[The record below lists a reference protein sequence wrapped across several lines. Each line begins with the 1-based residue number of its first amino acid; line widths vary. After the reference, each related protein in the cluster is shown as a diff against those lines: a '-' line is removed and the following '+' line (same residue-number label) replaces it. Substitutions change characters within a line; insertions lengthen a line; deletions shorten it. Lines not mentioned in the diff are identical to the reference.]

1 MHCFLNPPRGLGE
14 FSQDKLLPGSQL
26 PSPSTALL
34 RNWDR
39 PLEDRVGPAAN
50 TPGPRTSP
58 PNDATARDYI
68 SGVLT
73 AQEGFPGGRDSGLG
87 KPHKQRCGVW
97 NLESDLLLNWQG
109 LGQGSHGEKPTRCRS
124 RCLRVR
130 NRANIKQMCPVFT
143 CLRTW
148 KARDELNSLSGCVST
163 DVASC
168 VYMHAPWSPSVS
180 GCTRQPCGRPSGA
193 WDCWDGEAQDAEED
207 QSGASGR
214 GP

>member
-97 NLESDLLLNWQG
+97 NLESDRSAPGGAAAQG
-109 LGQGSHGEKPTRCRS
+109 PWGSHPPTASSKAAMKSSCSYALLEPGQQLPPSWPASSSGS
-124 RCLRVR
+124 REPSCPLAGWPGGGLLGGSMAPRTDRVAEERLASAWPCCVTWLRQV
-130 NRANIKQMCPVFT
+130 T
-143 CLRTW
+143 
-148 KARDELNSLSGCVST
+148 SLSLG
-163 DVASC
+163 
-168 VYMHAPWSPSVS
+168 PS
-180 GCTRQPCGRPSGA
+180 RP
-193 WDCWDGEAQDAEED
+193 
-207 QSGASGR
+207 R
-214 GP
+214 VTVRV